1 MASERSDAMRIL
13 LASHN
18 AHKADEIRAML
29 PSGLALITL
38 RDIGWTEPLDEPY
51 HTFRENAL
59 AKARAV
65 SAATGLPALADD
77 SGLEIDA
84 LDGRPGVF
92 SARYA
97 GDTATDAENVEKV
110 LREMKGVAN
119 RTARF
124 RAVLAYVRPGQP
136 ELVVEGTVD
145 GEIALEI
152 RGEGGFG
159 YDPVFIPDGFED
171 SFGVLS
177 ASLKNRISHRAVALR
192 KWIAALADI

>member
-1 MASERSDAMRIL
+1 MASDRTGASRIL

-18 AHKADEIRAML
+18 AHKADEIRSML
-29 PSGLALITL
+29 PPGLELITL
-38 RDIGWTEPLDEPY
+38 RDIGWTAPLDEPH

-65 SAATGLPALADD
+65 SGATGLPVLADD

-97 GDTATDAENVEKV
+97 GAAATDAENVEKV
-110 LREMKGVAN
+110 LREMDGVTN

-136 ELVVEGTVD
+136 ELVFDGTVE
-145 GEIALEI
+145 GEIALQI

-159 YDPVFIPDGFED
+159 YDPVFIPGGFAD
-171 SFGVLS
+171 SFGVLP
-177 ASLKNRISHRAVALR
+177 ASLKNRISHRAMALR
-192 KWIAALADI
+192 KWISALADL